1 MARTAQREI
10 QTFSPIR
17 FGAPTCHTGGG
28 KRTSSAVPTHQLIT
42 QSVPLRDAKYASKVS
57 YGRVQIGSFGEGPEK
72 RTFSELQTFHFYLE
86 EADAEVW
93 CIEGPFGIETHAE
106 GEYNIKTDI
115 DDYLCYLWR
124 TYAESDEPMT
134 EEAIHLRKELLQ
146 AVSN

>member
-1 MARTAQREI
+1 MAQTTQRDFR
-10 QTFSPIR
+10 TFSPINFR
-17 FGAPTCHTGGG
+17 GQTSFTGGG
-28 KRTSSAVPTHQLIT
+28 EPASYPTPT
-42 QSVPLRDAKYASKVS
+42 PEPTTRSEPLGDAKYASKVS
-57 YGRVQIGSFGEGPEK
+57 YGRVHVGSFGEGPEK

-93 CIEGPFGIETHAE
+93 CIEGPFGVETHAE
-106 GEYNIKTDI
+106 GEYKIKSDI

-134 EEAIHLRKELLQ
+134 EEAARLRKELLQ